1 MSKLKSGKA
10 PFETY
15 YSKII
20 SQPVVKSCPYHKPY
34 TAAYLSII
42 SVVCYLMEGNNK
54 RCGKSASEVL
64 KFLEKEKYT
73 DGDMDVYNKSV
84 LLFSKIIRREIAPR
98 GDWFFYDLDNEN
110 LIQRLYLCFGDLI
123 NNPDCINDYVNAP
136 TVFREVSDQ
145 VRFTVE
151 FDEVFCLTLE
161 YMDSL

>member
-54 RCGKSASEVL
+54 RCEKSASEVL

-98 GDWFFYDLDNEN
+98 GDWFFYDLGSDNI
-110 LIQRLYLCFGDLI
+110 IQRLYLCFGDLI
-123 NNPDCINDYVNAP
+123 INPDCINDYANTSIVCDE
-136 TVFREVSDQ
+136 FSDQ
-145 VRFTVE
+145 MTFSVE
-151 FDEVFCLTLE
+151 FDEVFCLTVE
-161 YMDSL
+161 YTDLL